1 MKDDAKSVGRDDR
14 DLLRVIRF
22 SSALS
27 LGLMAALLFSVKQV
41 TPDLRCEL
49 SAGSGIAFLVGATF
63 SWLFW
68 RVVFKV
74 DKPGKRTGP
83 GKRRVLFAALSV
95 LLSLATV
102 AAFVFALKGVGNEK
116 LREIIQGTLLA
127 VFALAGV
134 GFLLWRIARFL
145 ESDSKRADDG
155 ARPNSEKK

>member
-1 MKDDAKSVGRDDR
+1 
-14 DLLRVIRF
+14 
-22 SSALS
+22 
-27 LGLMAALLFSVKQV
+27 MAALLFSVKQV

-68 RVVFKV
+68 RVVFKA

-102 AAFVFALKGVGNEK
+102 AAFAFALKGVGNEK
-116 LREIIQGTLLA
+116 LREIIQGTVLA
-127 VFALAGV
+127 VFALSGV

-155 ARPNSEKK
+155 ARLNSEKK

>member
-1 MKDDAKSVGRDDR
+1 
-14 DLLRVIRF
+14 
-22 SSALS
+22 
-27 LGLMAALLFSVKQV
+27 MAALLFSVKQV

-49 SAGSGIAFLVGATF
+49 SAGSGIAFLVGAAF

-74 DKPGKRTGP
+74 DKPGEKTGA

-102 AAFVFALKGVGNEK
+102 AAFAFALKGVGNEK

-127 VFALAGV
+127 VFALSGV

-145 ESDSKRADDG
+145 ESDNKRVTEDTPPDSK
-155 ARPNSEKK
+155 K

>member
-1 MKDDAKSVGRDDR
+1 
-14 DLLRVIRF
+14 
-22 SSALS
+22 
-27 LGLMAALLFSVKQV
+27 
-41 TPDLRCEL
+41 LRCEL

-74 DKPGKRTGP
+74 DSKRTGP

-102 AAFVFALKGVGNEK
+102 AAFAFALKGVGNEK

-127 VFALAGV
+127 VFALSGV

-145 ESDSKRADDG
+145 ESDNKRVTEDTPPDSK
-155 ARPNSEKK
+155 K

>member
-1 MKDDAKSVGRDDR
+1 MKDGAKSVERDDR
-14 DLLRVIRF
+14 DLLRVIQF
-22 SSALS
+22 SSAFS
-27 LGLMAALLFSVKQV
+27 LGLMAALLFSEKQV

-74 DKPGKRTGP
+74 DGKRTGP

-102 AAFVFALKGVGNEK
+102 AAFAFALKGVGNEK

-127 VFALAGV
+127 VFALSGV

-145 ESDSKRADDG
+145 ESDNKRVTEDTPPDSK
-155 ARPNSEKK
+155 K

>member
-1 MKDDAKSVGRDDR
+1 VKDGAKSVDRDDR

-22 SSALS
+22 SSAVS
-27 LGLMAALLFSVKQV
+27 LGVMAALLFSVKQV

-49 SAGSGIAFLVGATF
+49 SAGSGIAFLVGAAL

-74 DKPGKRTGP
+74 DSKRTGP
-83 GKRRVLFAALSV
+83 GKRRVWFAALSV

-102 AAFVFALKGVGNEK
+102 AAFAFALKGVGNEK

-145 ESDSKRADDG
+145 ESDSKRAAEDTPPDT
-155 ARPNSEKK
+155 KK

>member
-1 MKDDAKSVGRDDR
+1 M
-14 DLLRVIRF
+14 
-22 SSALS
+22 
-27 LGLMAALLFSVKQV
+27 
-41 TPDLRCEL
+41 RCEL

-68 RVVFKV
+68 RVVFKM
-74 DKPGKRTGP
+74 DSKRTGP

-102 AAFVFALKGVGNEK
+102 AAFAFALKGVGNEK
-116 LREIIQGTLLA
+116 LREIIQGTVLA
-127 VFALAGV
+127 VFALSGV

>member
-1 MKDDAKSVGRDDR
+1 VKDGAKSVERDDR

-22 SSALS
+22 SSAFS

-68 RVVFKV
+68 RVVFKM
-74 DKPGKRTGP
+74 DSKRTGP
-83 GKRRVLFAALSV
+83 GKRRVLFAATVALSV

-102 AAFVFALKGVGNEK
+102 AAFAFALKGVGNEK

-127 VFALAGV
+127 VFALSGV

-145 ESDSKRADDG
+145 ESDNKRVTEDTPPDSK
-155 ARPNSEKK
+155 K